1 MMKEKV
7 AKPDENE
14 VIYVSVNGKWEKERL
29 DFPDL
34 LVPCGR

>member
-1 MMKEKV
+1 MKKEKV
-7 AKPDENE
+7 AEPDGNE
-14 VIYVSVNGKWEKERL
+14 VIYVSVDGGWKKERL